1 MKRILLTVFLLS
13 LFALSPVYAL
23 DFAGITLSSETANNV
38 IVYFF
43 DLGIAIGGI
52 LAVVVLVRA
61 GIDYVTSQG
70 DVGKIEESKKRIQNA
85 FFGIIVLSASF
96 ILLNTINSSLTTVSI
111 SKLPEPTTTETS
123 EIPSDLGVYLYNTKG
138 ESKFLDKSNP
148 AIEESF
154 KTKSI
159 KMSNA
164 NEYNYGAVLFYK
176 EDYEG
181 GCSWIINDL
190 DDINASSGQQN
201 NPAINKVGSVI
212 VFKQK
217 DSSPSVTFYNNIDC
231 KEQTKEYGDKYPGR
245 KSSCTVSSTLTN
257 QKIVEACSDFV
268 GKVLSVRIDGDAG
281 VILKD
286 GANRCQFFERPAYYS
301 CVNTIKSS
309 YIYSPDFL
317 QEQGPES
324 FTIIPMHIEAIMKG
338 NPIIQ

>member
-13 LFALSPVYAL
+13 FFVLSPAYAL
-23 DFAGITLSSETANNV
+23 DFAGITLSNETANDV

-43 DLGIAIGGI
+43 NLGIAIGGI
-52 LAVVVLVRA
+52 LAVIVLVRA
-61 GIDYVTSQG
+61 GIDYTTSQG

-96 ILLNTINSSLTTVSI
+96 LLLNTINSSLTKVNI
-111 SKLPEPTTTETS
+111 PQLPKTTLTETS
-123 EIPSDLGVYLYNTKG
+123 ETPSSLGVYLYNAKG

-148 AIEESF
+148 GIEESF

-164 NEYNYGAVLFYK
+164 NEYNYGAILFYK

-181 GCSWIINDL
+181 GCSWITNDL
-190 DDINASSGQQN
+190 SDVSVSSGQQN
-201 NPAINKVGSVI
+201 NPPINKVGSVI

-217 DSSPSVTFYNNIDC
+217 PSSSSVTFYNNIDC
-231 KEQTKEYGDKYPGR
+231 KEQTKEYGDKYPGK

-281 VILKD
+281 IVLKD
-286 GANRCQFFERPAYYS
+286 GTGRCQFFERPAYYS

-309 YIYSPDFL
+309 YVYSPSFV
-317 QEQGPES
+317 QEYSPES
-324 FTIIPMHIEAIMKG
+324 FTIIPMYIEAIMKS